1 MPTTRS
7 SQQTGTHRRIPLMTA
22 PPTDLTRAEIE
33 DLVEKTPPSG
43 KRRSVGFVALIATLG
58 SLLFGYD
65 TGVISGALPYMYLP
79 NGAGGMHLN
88 STEEGLVGATLLGGC
103 ALGAFF
109 GGRLSDQY
117 GRRHNILLLAVVFFI
132 GAMGCTFSPNI
143 WVLYIA
149 RFILG
154 LAVGGASATVPVYL
168 AETAP
173 KSIRGT
179 LVGIDQLM
187 IVTGQFL
194 AFAMNAGIARL
205 SGGPEATVTAVEGQ
219 QTITVDGQATVV
231 EVGQT
236 YSWDALKAVS
246 DYVTVDGGNGE
257 TWRYMLVICSI
268 PAIALWLG
276 MRMMPES
283 SRWHAANYHYAKAI
297 ADLKRVRK
305 EDDDI
310 AGEIDEMIEVN
321 RREATQEQW
330 TLARCFS
337 TRWTRRVLIIGV
349 LVGVFNQTTGVNTMM
364 YYAPK
369 ILQNAGF
376 GTEAAITLTV
386 LTGVASVI
394 GSSLGL
400 WLLLRFS
407 RRAVLIGGT
416 VGLTVM
422 LWVMTALF
430 LFGINPHLD
439 EAGNVLST
447 MPALIPYLVV
457 VVIIVYML
465 FMQGGNA
472 PGTWVIMSELF
483 PARMR
488 GAAMGFAVLCLWVV
502 NAIITFLFPIMM
514 DKLGPVA
521 TYLIFSII
529 NVVAVIYM
537 IRRVPETKYSSLEEL
552 EEEFQQRYA

>member
-1 MPTTRS
+1 
-7 SQQTGTHRRIPLMTA
+7 MTA
-22 PPTDLTRAEIE
+22 PPAEPSSDLSREQI
-33 DLVEKTPPSG
+33 DSLVSTTSPSG
-43 KRRSVGFVALIATLG
+43 KRRSVGFVALVATLG

-65 TGVISGALPYMYLP
+65 TGVISGALPYMYMP
-79 NGAGGMHLN
+79 NAAGGLRLN
-88 STEEGLVGATLLGGC
+88 SFEEGLIGGILLLGC
-103 ALGAFF
+103 ACGAFF

-117 GRRHNILLLAVVFFI
+117 GRRHNILLLAGIFFA
-132 GAMGCTFSPNI
+132 GALACTFSPNI
-143 WVLYIA
+143 WCLYPA
-149 RFILG
+149 RFVLG

-205 SGGPEATVTAVEGQ
+205 TGGPDATVASVEPGTTV
-219 QTITVDGQATVV
+219 TINGSATTV

-236 YSWDALKAVS
+236 YSWDVLKSVS
-246 DYVTVDGGNGE
+246 DAVTVDGGNGA
-257 TWRYMLVICSI
+257 TWRWMLVLCSI

-283 SRWHAANYHYAKAI
+283 SRWHATNRRYMEAI
-297 ADLKRVRK
+297 AELKRVRK

-310 AGEIDEMIEVN
+310 AGEIDEMIEVH
-321 RREATQEQW
+321 RREASQEHW
-330 TLARCFS
+330 GLARCFA
-337 TRWTRRVLIIGV
+337 TRWTRKLLVIGV
-349 LVGVFNQTTGVNTMM
+349 LVGIFNQTTGVNTMM

-369 ILQNAGF
+369 VLQNAGF
-376 GTEAAITLTV
+376 GTEAAITLNV

-400 WLLLRFS
+400 WFLLRFS
-407 RRAVLIGGT
+407 RRKVLIGGT
-416 VGLTVM
+416 IGLTVM
-422 LWVMTALF
+422 LWVMTAVF

-439 EAGNVLST
+439 DKGNVLAT
-447 MPALIPYLVV
+447 MPALVPYLVV
-457 VVIIVYML
+457 IVIVVYML

-483 PARMR
+483 PSRMR

-502 NAIITFLFPIMM
+502 NAIITFAFPPMM
-514 DKLGPVA
+514 EHLGPVM
-521 TYLIFSII
+521 TYLIFAIV
-529 NVVAVIYM
+529 NVIAVTYM
-537 IRRVPETKYSSLEEL
+537 IRTVPETKDKSLEEL
-552 EEEFQQRYA
+552 EEEFQRRYA